1 MSPVGA
7 GLSGGR
13 RGGAQKIPRPPTIR
27 LGPPAPWAEL
37 PPDAVR
43 LPLGEVRSR
52 CLAFPAPARPPH
64 VTDVQ
69 AAAVLVPLFETAG
82 ETRLILTRRPET
94 MPSHRGD
101 VAFPGGKVQPGLDAT
116 RRDAA
121 LREAEEEIGLPPAA
135 VEVVAELDTISTV
148 TSRFLVAP
156 FVGIVEPLPEL
167 RADPREVERVF
178 DVALSELMAEGVHRV
193 EHWGTGVL
201 TREVHIFELEDETV
215 WGLTARIL
223 SGFLT
228 LLTGV

>member
-1 MSPVGA
+1 MN
-7 GLSGGR
+7 GGR

-27 LGPPAPWAEL
+27 LGPAAPWAEL
-37 PPDAVR
+37 APEAVR
-43 LPLGEVRSR
+43 LPLDEVRRR
-52 CLAFPAPARPPH
+52 CLAFPPPARPPH

-69 AAAVLVPLFETAG
+69 AAAVLVPLFEAGG
-82 ETRLILTRRPET
+82 ETRVILTRRPDT

-101 VAFPGGKVQPGLDAT
+101 VAFPGGKVQAGLDET

-156 FVGIVEPLPEL
+156 FVGVVKGPLDV

-178 DVALSELMAEGVHRV
+178 DVALSELMADGVHRV

-201 TREVHIFELEDETV
+201 TRDVHIFELEDETV

>member
-1 MSPVGA
+1 V
-7 GLSGGR
+7 LSGR

-27 LGPPAPWAEL
+27 LGPPAPWAGL
-37 PPDAVR
+37 PPEAVR
-43 LPLGEVRSR
+43 LPLDEVRRR
-52 CLAFPAPARPPH
+52 CRNFPAPPAPPRIS
-64 VTDVQ
+64 DVQ
-69 AAAVLVPLFETAG
+69 AAAVLVPLFETGG
-82 ETRLILTRRPET
+82 ETRVVLTRRPDT

-101 VAFPGGKVQPGLDAT
+101 VAFPGGKVHPEIDQTL
-116 RRDAA
+116 RDAA
-121 LREAEEEIGLPPAA
+121 LREAEEEIGLPRAA

-156 FVGIVEPLPEL
+156 FVGVLAAPPEL
-167 RADPREVERVF
+167 RPDPREVERVF
-178 DVALSELMAEGVHRV
+178 DVTLSELMADGVHRV

-201 TREVHIFELEDETV
+201 TRDVHIFELEDETV

>member
-1 MSPVGA
+1 VS
-7 GLSGGR
+7 GR

-27 LGPPAPWAEL
+27 LGPAAPWAGLSPE
-37 PPDAVR
+37 AVR
-43 LPLGEVRSR
+43 LPLAEVRRR
-52 CLAFPAPARPPH
+52 CRAFPVPPRPPPGLS
-64 VTDVQ
+64 DMQ
-69 AAAVLVPLFETAG
+69 AAAVLVPLFEAGG
-82 ETRLILTRRPET
+82 ETRVVLTRRPDT

-101 VAFPGGKVQPGLDAT
+101 VAFPGGKVHPEVDAT
-116 RRDAA
+116 LRDAA
-121 LREAEEEIGLPPAA
+121 LREAEEEIGLPRNA
-135 VEVVAELDTISTV
+135 VEVVAELHTISTV

-156 FVGIVEPLPEL
+156 FVGVLAEPPEL
-167 RADPREVERVF
+167 RPDAREVARVF

-201 TREVHIFELEDETV
+201 TRDVHIFELDDETV

>member
-1 MSPVGA
+1 VT
-7 GLSGGR
+7 GR

-27 LGPPAPWAEL
+27 LGPAAPWAGL
-37 PPDAVR
+37 APDAVR
-43 LPLGEVRSR
+43 LPLAEVRRR
-52 CLAFPAPARPPH
+52 CLSFPAPAQVPH
-64 VTDVQ
+64 VFDVQ
-69 AAAVLVPLFETAG
+69 AAAVLMPLFEAAG
-82 ETRLILTRRPET
+82 ETRIVLTRRPDT

-101 VAFPGGKVQPGLDAT
+101 VAFPGGKVHPEIDAT
-116 RRDAA
+116 LRDAA
-121 LREAEEEIGLPPAA
+121 LREAEEEIGLPRGA

-156 FVGIVEPLPEL
+156 FVGALAEPPEM
-167 RADPREVERVF
+167 RPDPREVERVF
-178 DVALSELMAEGVHRV
+178 DVGLSELMAEGVHRV

-201 TREVHIFELEDETV
+201 TRDVHIFELEDETV

>member
-1 MSPVGA
+1 MS
-7 GLSGGR
+7 GR

-27 LGPPAPWAEL
+27 LGPAAPWAGL
-37 PPDAVR
+37 PPGAVR
-43 LPLGEVRSR
+43 MPLAEVRRR
-52 CLAFPAPARPPH
+52 CRAFPVPQHQPPH
-64 VTDVQ
+64 GSDVQ
-69 AAAVLVPLFETAG
+69 AAAVLVPLFEAGG
-82 ETRLILTRRPET
+82 ETRVVLTRRPDT

-101 VAFPGGKVQPGLDAT
+101 VAFPGGKVHPEIDAT
-116 RRDAA
+116 LRAAA

-135 VEVVAELDTISTV
+135 VEVVAELDPISTV

-156 FVGIVEPLPEL
+156 FVGVLAAPPEL
-167 RADPREVERVF
+167 RPDAREVARVF
-178 DVALSELMAEGVHRV
+178 DVALSELIAEGVHRV

-201 TREVHIFELEDETV
+201 TREVHIFELDDETV